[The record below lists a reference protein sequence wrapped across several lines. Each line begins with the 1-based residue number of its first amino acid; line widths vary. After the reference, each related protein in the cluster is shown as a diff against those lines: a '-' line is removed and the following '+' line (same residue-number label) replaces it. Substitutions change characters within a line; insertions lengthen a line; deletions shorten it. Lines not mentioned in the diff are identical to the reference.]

1 MLNETK
7 HVETDKKK
15 LTDLAKNATQI
26 SREGYDSLLGRMY
39 FIGNDDYENFLVF
52 APMLSSLILGS
63 NRNVT
68 NWISTIISSEK
79 IKPFNN
85 GLEPTISNLANG
97 RVYLKLTNSILLQK
111 SFSWLYGNF
120 TLILYIVCE
129 LNSWPRNPANKF
141 TLKNCLFGTVEKLNS
156 LIMIEK

>member
-1 MLNETK
+1 MTSADYDKFTSDTLDVRTKQRELVNKSDTDKKLISTNKKIMLNETK
-7 HVETDKKK
+7 HVETDKKN
-15 LTDLAKNATQI
+15 LTDLAKNAAQI

-39 FIGNDDYENFLVF
+39 VIGNDDYENFLVF

-85 GLEPTISNLANG
+85 GLEPTISDLANG

-111 SFSWLYGNF
+111 SFS
-120 TLILYIVCE
+120 
-129 LNSWPRNPANKF
+129 
-141 TLKNCLFGTVEKLNS
+141 
-156 LIMIEK
+156 